1 MVSHQKDVL
10 NYIDGFSV
18 HWYWDFLI
26 GEHVITDIRKKY
38 PEKFVL
44 YTEACYGKEKFS
56 ILSWKVV
63 ELLLMIFSRNR

>member
-44 YTEACYGKEKFS
+44 YTEACYGKEKCS
-56 ILSWKVV
+56 ILLFLESGWTF
-63 ELLLMIFSRNR
+63 IDDFY